1 MGIRHSLPRLR
12 HTTFTTSISNTIIY
26 RMAMSSQ
33 SKGEAP
39 LLQFFNLYSP
49 GFQYDPQQ
57 PATSEFRRLRQYKGW
72 KKKDPREKEAHFKF
86 KQALTAQFNKNY
98 GTDEESL
105 TSWQALCAAVRIDP
119 IPDTLQEARRAFG
132 KVHVNL
138 VDLTQGYD
146 NGKPVTIFDTVFELS
161 KYTKENDLIFP
172 KDRAKAGGLLR
183 CLLRKINNP
192 MADRRSG
199 GARGGRKGK
208 GKKDLSTIDLDF

>member
-1 MGIRHSLPRLR
+1 
-12 HTTFTTSISNTIIY
+12 
-26 RMAMSSQ
+26 MSSQ

-146 NGKPVTIFDTVFELS
+146 NGKPVTIFETVAELS

-208 GKKDLSTIDLDF
+208 GKNLDLSVIDLDF